1 MVGQRSSRS
10 SPLGVVKEIST
21 SGTLELHHSTS
32 DGQAPFGASMVG
44 MLSMTGFG
52 VATVPWGPGTVT
64 VQVGSVNN
72 KGINI
77 TVRGDLRDMAAEET
91 VRRLVRDALGRGSVT
106 VHIAVASGR
115 ILAFDRER
123 LGQAW
128 RELASLAAELGAPP
142 PALERVAGLS
152 GLGRPNEDAGL
163 AEAVFSA
170 TTKALSEVQVARV
183 REGATVLADCRR
195 NAAVLRRLVAE
206 MQPAA
211 AARLPKAREALLTRI
226 RDVLAATPLAEESL
240 AREIALTVDRLDVS
254 EELSRLAAHLDA
266 LDQLLAGPGDGLGR
280 KLEFL
285 IQEIGREINTTGSK
299 SNDVPLTQL
308 VLAAKNALEQVKE
321 QAANVA

>member
-1 MVGQRSSRS
+1 
-10 SPLGVVKEIST
+10 
-21 SGTLELHHSTS
+21 
-32 DGQAPFGASMVG
+32 

-52 VATVPWGPGTVT
+52 AATIPWGPGTVT

-77 TVRGDLRDMAAEET
+77 AVRGDLRDLTTEEA

-106 VHIAVASGR
+106 VHIAIATGR
-115 ILAFDRER
+115 ALAIDSER
-123 LGQAW
+123 LAQAW
-128 RELASLAAELGAPP
+128 QELAVLAKKLGAPA

-152 GLGRPNEDAGL
+152 GLGRPSEDTGL
-163 AEAVFSA
+163 AEAVLAA
-170 TTKALSEVQVARV
+170 TAKALAEVQAARV

-195 NAAVLRRLVAE
+195 HAAELRRLRAE
-206 MQPAA
+206 MAPAA

-226 RDVLAATPLAEESL
+226 REAVGQLPVSEESL
-240 AREIALTVDRLDVS
+240 AREIALTIDRLDVG

-266 LDQLLAGPGDGLGR
+266 LDQLLAGPADGLGR

-285 IQEIGREINTTGSK
+285 IQEIGREVNTTGSK
-299 SNDVPLTQL
+299 SNDVTLTKL

>member
-1 MVGQRSSRS
+1 
-10 SPLGVVKEIST
+10 
-21 SGTLELHHSTS
+21 
-32 DGQAPFGASMVG
+32 

-52 VATVPWGPGTVT
+52 AATVPWGPGTVT

-77 TVRGDLRDMAAEET
+77 TIRGDLRDMAAEEA
-91 VRRLVRDALGRGSVT
+91 VRRLVREALGRGSVT
-106 VHIAVASGR
+106 VHVAIVSGR
-115 ILAFDRER
+115 VLTFDRER

-128 RELASLAAELGAPP
+128 RELASLATELGAPP
-142 PALERVAGLS
+142 PVLERVAGLS
-152 GLGRPNEDAGL
+152 GLGRANDDAGL
-163 AEAVFSA
+163 TEAVLSA
-170 TTKALSEVQVARV
+170 TSKALTDVQAARI
-183 REGATVLADCRR
+183 REGATVLADCLR
-195 NAAVLRRLVAE
+195 NAAELRRMLAQ
-206 MQPAA
+206 MRPAA
-211 AARLPKAREALLTRI
+211 AARLPKAREALLARI
-226 RDVLAATPLAEESL
+226 RDALVSTPIAEESL

-266 LDQLLAGPGDGLGR
+266 LDLLLAGPSDGLGR

-285 IQEIGREINTTGSK
+285 VQEIGREVNTTGSK